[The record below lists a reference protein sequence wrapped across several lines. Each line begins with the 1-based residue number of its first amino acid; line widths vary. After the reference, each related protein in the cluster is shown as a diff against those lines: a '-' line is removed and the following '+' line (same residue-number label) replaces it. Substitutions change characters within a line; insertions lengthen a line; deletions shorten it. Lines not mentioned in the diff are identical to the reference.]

1 MENVGP
7 DGELKRVQALLTHK
21 NTLDPD
27 CKLFPAQILLVRRLK
42 DALPYITK
50 NVMACNNP

>member
-42 DALPYITK
+42 DSLPYITK